1 MNIWQFK
8 YEILSLV
15 QKYKPHVDFF
25 AIRLERSHGADIFL
39 RSGKVETLSTGIS
52 IGGQVR
58 ACHRG
63 GWGFAS
69 FNDLHSLEAKLKEA
83 IASAKWVG
91 SEETVL
97 AVVEPVQAKVSLI
110 KENPHQIELIDKK
123 NLCAHYTDIL
133 R

>member
-8 YEILSLV
+8 DEILSLV
-15 QKYKPHVDFF
+15 QKYKPHVYFF

-63 GWGFAS
+63 GGICEF
-69 FNDLHSLEAKLKEA
+69 
-83 IASAKWVG
+83 
-91 SEETVL
+91 
-97 AVVEPVQAKVSLI
+97 
-110 KENPHQIELIDKK
+110 
-123 NLCAHYTDIL
+123 
-133 R
+133 

>member
-8 YEILSLV
+8 DEILSLV

-25 AIRLERSHGADIFL
+25 AIRLERSQGADIFL

-69 FNDLHSLEAKLKEA
+69 FNDLHSLEAKLKDR
-83 IASAKWVG
+83 IIGAKRRIFLYIL
-91 SEETVL
+91 TFY
-97 AVVEPVQAKVSLI
+97 
-110 KENPHQIELIDKK
+110 ELLLT
-123 NLCAHYTDIL
+123 N
-133 R
+133 